1 MKAICILPLL
11 LISFISGIAQTS
23 SSDIST
29 DEFEKAIRQKDIQLL
44 DVRTMGEYQSG
55 HITGA
60 FQANWN
66 DQKEFKERIL
76 ALDKNKPVY
85 VYCLAGPRSTAAT
98 AWLNQNG
105 FKAYNMIGGMNAWKR
120 AGKAVEQQESV
131 SQITPGTFT
140 EMLPA
145 QGIALVDIG
154 AAWCPPCKK
163 MQPVVD
169 SLEASAK
176 GKYTV
181 IRIDGGAQTDLA
193 TYLKADT
200 FPTFIIYKDRKEIW
214 RGQGVMT
221 AATLSK
227 QLK

>member
-1 MKAICILPLL
+1 MKVLSILPLL
-11 LISFISGIAQTS
+11 LISLISCVAQTGS
-23 SSDIST
+23 ADVSPD
-29 DEFEKAIRQKDIQLL
+29 DFEKAIRQKDVQLL

-55 HITGA
+55 HIAGA

-66 DQKEFKERIL
+66 DQKEFKERIQS
-76 ALDKNKPVY
+76 LDKNKPVY

-98 AWLNQNG
+98 AWLNEQG

-120 AGKAVEQQESV
+120 AGKAVAQQVSV
-131 SQITPGTFT
+131 SQISTGTF
-140 EMLPA
+140 ESMLPA
-145 QGIALVDIG
+145 QGIALVDVG

-181 IRIDGGAQTDLA
+181 IRIDGGEQTALA
-193 TYLKADT
+193 THLKADS
-200 FPTFIIYKDRKEIW
+200 FPTFIVYKDRKEIW
-214 RGQGVMT
+214 RGQGIMT
-221 AATLSK
+221 AAELSK
-227 QLK
+227 QLR

>member
-181 IRIDGGAQTDLA
+181 IRIDGGVQTDLA